1 MCSLAWHKHSKE
13 KECSLQ
19 CAVVCRR
26 MCTISLVV
34 RVCVLF
40 LLSGDKAG
48 IRIFLVI
55 LYFFFFNSCSNVWI
69 HCVCVCFSIP
79 GLYDAVAAQCTHE
92 LGVAT
97 RGATRHHS
105 AFVLPLVCAPIALKE
120 KHVEN
125 VRLTE
130 HWQSVW
136 ESTSLATLFT
146 NNYFSASHP
155 HSQPY
160 SAPKFLLWKYFV
172 PCTHFLLSA
181 KSFAD

>member
-48 IRIFLVI
+48 IRIFLVF
-55 LYFFFFNSCSNVWI
+55 LYFFFNSCSNVWI

-105 AFVLPLVCAPIALKE
+105 AFVLTLVCAPIALKE

-125 VRLTE
+125 VRFTE

>member
-1 MCSLAWHKHSKE
+1 MCGRLSPHVYHLARCSCVCFVSIVWRQGRHTNISCYSL
-13 KECSLQ
+13 
-19 CAVVCRR
+19 
-26 MCTISLVV
+26 
-34 RVCVLF
+34 
-40 LLSGDKAG
+40 
-48 IRIFLVI
+48 
-55 LYFFFFNSCSNVWI
+55 FFFFNSCSNVWI

-146 NNYFSASHP
+146 NNYFSVSHP